1 MRRLYKQL
9 SAAVLAAT
17 MMLSLPAAGLKVK
30 ADGVTG
36 ANPSDVY
43 VSFGAD
49 LTDSEKSTV
58 TSLMGIQE
66 SDLANYTV
74 GQITND
80 DEKKY
85 LGEYLD
91 ANIIGSRALSSV
103 IVVLGDDG
111 DGIDVE
117 TKNISYCTPGMY
129 TNALITA
136 GIENADVIVAGPYE
150 ITGTAALVGAMKA
163 YADLTGEEISQE
175 SMDAAV
181 NELVVT
187 SAMAEDENSEDVEEL
202 IAYVKAKVVEGGLN
216 SEEEIG
222 EAVQEGVNRL
232 GISITDTEKESIIS
246 LMQKIGE
253 LDLDIDNMKEQAGE
267 LFDKLEEMG
276 INKESTKNFFQKI
289 WEAIKSF
296 FDSLF
301 GEEEVQSE

>member
-1 MRRLYKQL
+1 
-9 SAAVLAAT
+9 
-17 MMLSLPAAGLKVK
+17 
-30 ADGVTG
+30 
-36 ANPSDVY
+36 
-43 VSFGAD
+43 
-49 LTDSEKSTV
+49 
-58 TSLMGIQE
+58 
-66 SDLANYTV
+66 
-74 GQITND
+74 
-80 DEKKY
+80 
-85 LGEYLD
+85 
-91 ANIIGSRALSSV
+91 
-103 IVVLGDDG
+103 
-111 DGIDVE
+111 
-117 TKNISYCTPGMY
+117 
-129 TNALITA
+129 
-136 GIENADVIVAGPYE
+136 
-150 ITGTAALVGAMKA
+150 MKA

-232 GISITDTEKESIIS
+232 GISIADTEKESIIS

-253 LDLDIDNMKEQAGE
+253 LDLDIDSMKEQAGE

>member
-253 LDLDIDNMKEQAGE
+253 LDLDIDSMKEQAGE